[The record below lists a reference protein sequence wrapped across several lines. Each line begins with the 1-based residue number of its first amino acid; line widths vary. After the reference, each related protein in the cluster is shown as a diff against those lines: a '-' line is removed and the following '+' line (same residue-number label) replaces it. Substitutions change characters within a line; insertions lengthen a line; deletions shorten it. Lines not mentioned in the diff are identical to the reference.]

1 VKTIWLLV
9 LLLPACATNTS
20 IFKLEPTSS
29 SSTACVEGDDVKA
42 ETPPKPQAKLKLP
55 GRIKK

>member
-1 VKTIWLLV
+1 VKLV
-9 LLLPACATNTS
+9 LVIAALSLSACATNTS

-42 ETPPKPQAKLKLP
+42 ETPPKSKPKLP
-55 GRIKK
+55 GKVKK